1 MFIHATNGCFAVTLL
16 AVNIYFLSTPLRAEE
31 SGKWRGLG
39 VLVTTEDHSVQV
51 ADQKDHAMMLGHE
64 DGVVF
69 NDGGGSF
76 LDKARY
82 EVVYGGDTAGAFY
95 GYKTFTAAD
104 GSRAFARFEV
114 TEAAPPVLK
123 GTWEF
128 TDGTGAHKGITGS
141 GVFTYTNVAEGVAY
155 DVLEGEYKVP

>member
-1 MFIHATNGCFAVTLL
+1 MFIRAVNGSCSLALL
-16 AVNIYFLSTPLRAEE
+16 AVHICFLSTPLKAEE

-51 ADQKDHAMMLGHE
+51 ADQEGHAMVLGHE
-64 DGVVF
+64 DGLIF

-82 EVVYGGDTAGAFY
+82 EVVYGGDTAGAFR

-104 GSRAFARFEV
+104 GSRVFANFEV

-141 GVFTYTNVAEGVAY
+141 GVFTYTSVAEGVAY
-155 DVLEGEYKVP
+155 DVLEGEYKIP

>member
-1 MFIHATNGCFAVTLL
+1 MHKSAATTGYFAFTLL
-16 AVNIYFLSTPLRAEE
+16 TASICFTPLRAEE

-39 VLVTTEDHSVQV
+39 VLVTTQYHSTEV
-51 ADQKDHAMMLGHE
+51 ADQEGHAMMLGHD

-69 NDGGGSF
+69 NDGEGSF

-82 EVVYGGDTAGAFY
+82 EVVYGGDTAGAFH

-104 GSRAFARFEV
+104 GSQVFAKFEV
-114 TEAAPPVLK
+114 TEDAPPVLK

-128 TDGTGAHKGITGS
+128 TGGTGTHKGITGN
-141 GVFTYTNVAEGVAY
+141 GVFTYTSVAEGVAY